1 MMIYLD
7 HAATTPIPQ
16 AVADTMYEVL
26 AEQYG
31 NPSSQYPLGLEM
43 KKQVDRW
50 RRTIADGLGCDIKR
64 LHFTSC
70 GTEGDNWAVAAA
82 CWQNRHLG
90 RHIVTTAVEH
100 SAVLESCRWM
110 ERQGYQVTYVKP
122 DQRGNITTEQI
133 LEAVRPD
140 TALVSVMMVNNE
152 LGNVYPVEEI
162 ARGLAAGNPKTLL
175 HTDAVQGFL
184 EIPFAVDRLGADFVS
199 VSAHKIGG
207 PKGCGALY
215 IGPRVR
221 NPRPLLAGGGQE
233 NGLRAG
239 TEATAQIAGFA
250 KAVELRR
257 EGLEEE
263 LARLK
268 DLRAYAAEVLSA
280 IPDLTLIADGEA
292 PHILAASLA
301 GWPSQNIVNDLGSQG
316 ICISAGSACHQGK
329 PSHVVAALGLPKRTA
344 GGVIRLS
351 FGPEST
357 REEIDSCAQALR
369 RHHDQRMPML

>member
-1 MMIYLD
+1 MIYLD
-7 HAATTPIPQ
+7 YAATAPVPR
-16 AVADTMYEVL
+16 AVADAMYEVL
-26 AEQYG
+26 AGQFG
-31 NPSSQYPLGLEM
+31 NPSSQYPVGLEL
-43 KKQVDRW
+43 KKQVELW
-50 RRTIADGLGCDIKR
+50 RRTVADALGCDAKR
-64 LHFTSC
+64 LYFTSC
-70 GTEGDNWAVAAA
+70 GTEGDNWAVTAA

-90 RHIVTTAVEH
+90 KHIVTTAVEH
-100 SAVLESCRWM
+100 SAVVEACRWM
-110 ERQGYQVTYVKP
+110 ERQGYEVAYLKP
-122 DQRGNITTEQI
+122 DQGGNITAHQV

-152 LGNVYPVEEI
+152 LGNVYPI
-162 ARGLAAGNPKTLL
+162 AGIAQGLAAKNPQTLL

-184 EIPFAVDRLGADFVS
+184 EVPFAAGRLGADFVT

-233 NGLRAG
+233 SGLRAG

-257 EGLEEE
+257 EGLPEKLTHMAE
-263 LARLK
+263 
-268 DLRAYAAEVLSA
+268 LRAYAVERLSA
-280 IPDLTLIADGEA
+280 IPDLTLIGDGQA
-292 PHILAASLA
+292 PHILAVSLP

-329 PSHVVAALGLPKRTA
+329 PSHVVAALKLPKRTA
-344 GGVIRLS
+344 SGVIRLS
-351 FGPEST
+351 LGPETT
-357 REEIDSCAQALR
+357 REEIDDCAEALR

>member
-1 MMIYLD
+1 MIYLD
-7 HAATTPIPQ
+7 YAATAPVPR
-16 AVADTMYEVL
+16 AVADAMYEVL
-26 AEQYG
+26 TGWFG

-43 KKQVDRW
+43 KKQAESW
-50 RRTIADGLGCDIKR
+50 RTAVAEAMGCTAKQ
-64 LHFTSC
+64 LYFTSC
-70 GTEGDNWAVAAA
+70 GTEGDNWAVTAA
-82 CWQNRHLG
+82 CWQNRRLG
-90 RHIVTTAVEH
+90 KHIVTTAVEH

-110 ERQGYQVTYVKP
+110 ERQGYEVTYLGP
-122 DQRGNITTEQI
+122 DQKGHITAAQV

-152 LGNVYPVEEI
+152 LGNVYPIGDI
-162 ARGLAAGNPKTLL
+162 ARGLASKNPRTLL

-184 EIPFAVDRLGADFVS
+184 EVPFAADRLGADFVT

-233 NGLRAG
+233 SGLRAG

-250 KAVELRR
+250 RAVELRR
-257 EGLEEE
+257 QGLEQT
-263 LARLK
+263 LARLRE
-268 DLRAYAAEVLSA
+268 LRAYAAETLSA
-280 IPDLTLIADGEA
+280 IPDLTLIGDGEA

-316 ICISAGSACHQGK
+316 ICISAGSACHQGR
-329 PSHVVAALGLPKRTA
+329 PSHVVAALGLPRRTA

-357 REEIDSCAQALR
+357 QDEIDDCARALR